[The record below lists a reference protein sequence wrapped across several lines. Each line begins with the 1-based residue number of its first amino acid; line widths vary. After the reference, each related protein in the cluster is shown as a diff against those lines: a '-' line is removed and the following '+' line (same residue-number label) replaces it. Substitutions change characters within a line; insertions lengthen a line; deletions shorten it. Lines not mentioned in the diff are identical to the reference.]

1 MDRTRHRNIA
11 RTISMMVSALAG
23 ISAVQA
29 ATIIQTVDTGQLT
42 TNVANDPISFAD
54 FNSSLGTLTGVV
66 VTLGGSVERDL
77 LFKNTSPNSG
87 AAISVTDWTTGF
99 SLTGPSGVSLSAAN
113 NATPSLSAAAYNT
126 TQPGSTTAVDNGTTT
141 TIGGTTFNDAH
152 LAITSGGPGTYSD
165 VATFYNTSALAGQS
179 QTITAGLSSFM
190 GSSTFNANASLSYG
204 ATGGNNYSRF
214 ATYADGLVTL
224 QYNYTPVPIPAAAWL
239 FLSGVGG
246 LGTLFRRRRYAAAS
260 RKAWAWSSAVRARDE
275 A

>member
-1 MDRTRHRNIA
+1 MDRTRHPHIA
-11 RTISMMVSALAG
+11 RIIFLTAAALAG
-23 ISAVQA
+23 MAAAQA
-29 ATIIQTVDTGQLT
+29 ATITQNFDTGQLT
-42 TNVANDPISFAD
+42 TNVNDPVSFAD
-54 FNSSLGTLTGVV
+54 FNSSLGTLTSVV

-77 LFKNTSPNSG
+77 IFKNTSPNSG
-87 AAISVTDWTTGF
+87 ATISVTDWTTSF

-113 NATPSLSAAAYNT
+113 NATPSLSVNAYNAG
-126 TQPGSTTAVDNGTTT
+126 QSGSTTPVDSGGITK
-141 TIGGTTFNDAH
+141 IGGTTFNDAH

-165 VATFYNTSALAGQS
+165 VGTFYNTAALAGQS
-179 QTITAGLSSFM
+179 QTITTGLSTFM
-190 GSSTFNANASLSYG
+190 GTSTFNANASLSYG

-224 QYNYTPVPIPAAAWL
+224 QYNYTPVPIPAVAWL

-246 LGTLFRRRRYAAAS
+246 LGTLFRRRKYDAAS

>member
-1 MDRTRHRNIA
+1 MDRTRHPHIA
-11 RTISMMVSALAG
+11 RIIFLTVAALAG
-23 ISAVQA
+23 MAAAQA
-29 ATIIQTVDTGQLT
+29 ATITQNFDTGQLT
-42 TNVANDPISFAD
+42 TNVSDPVSFAD
-54 FNSSLGTLTGVV
+54 FNSSLGTLTSVV
-66 VTLGGSVERDL
+66 VTLGGTVERDL
-77 LFKNTSPNSG
+77 IFKNTSPNSG
-87 AAISVTDWTTGF
+87 ATISVTDWTTSF

-113 NATPSLSAAAYNT
+113 NATPSLSVNAYNAG
-126 TQPGSTTAVDNGTTT
+126 QPGSTTPVDSGGITK
-141 TIGGTTFNDAH
+141 IGGTTFNDAH

-165 VATFYNTSALAGQS
+165 VGTFYNTAALAGQS
-179 QTITAGLSSFM
+179 QTITTGLSTFM
-190 GSSTFNANASLSYG
+190 GTSTFNANASLSYG

-246 LGTLFRRRRYAAAS
+246 LGTLFHRRKYAAAS

>member
-1 MDRTRHRNIA
+1 MDRTRHPNIA
-11 RTISMMVSALAG
+11 PTIFVAVSALTG
-23 ISAVQA
+23 MSAAHA
-29 ATIIQTVDTGQLT
+29 ATITQTFDTGQLT
-42 TNVANDPISFAD
+42 TNVVNDPITFAD
-54 FNSSLGTLTGVV
+54 FNTSLGTLTSVV

-77 LFKNTSPNSG
+77 IFKNTSPNSG
-87 AAISVTDWTTGF
+87 ATISVTDWNTSFT
-99 SLTGPSGVSLSAAN
+99 LTGPSGVSLSAAS
-113 NATPSLSAAAYNT
+113 NATPALSVAAYNA
-126 TQPGSTTAVDNGTTT
+126 QPGSTTAVDNGTTT
-141 TIGGTTFNDAH
+141 TIGNTTFNDAH

-165 VATFYNTSALAGQS
+165 VATFYNTAALAGQS
-179 QTITAGLSSFM
+179 QTITSGLSNFM

-224 QYNYTPVPIPAAAWL
+224 QYNYTPVPLPAAAWL

-246 LGTLFRRRRYAAAS
+246 LGTLFGRRRNATAS